1 MAPREQAVRVVTLS
15 GKRLAATLVLAITVG
30 FITGWLAHRPPP
42 PTDTTALLR
51 AFEQVNQQASQVI
64 SDAIRAGAAGP
75 APAGGAP
82 PDSAVKPRN

>member
-1 MAPREQAVRVVTLS
+1 MAPRELAVRVVTLS
-15 GKRLAATLVLAITVG
+15 GRRLAATLVLAITVG

-42 PTDTTALLR
+42 PTDTTALLH

-75 APAGGAP
+75 APPVGRRPTAP
-82 PDSAVKPRN
+82 